1 MPNTP
6 VKFKLGSQTKINKY
20 LNGETGWEVG
30 TFYLTFDSNRL
41 YVGQADGIQLLNK
54 VVQVYSSLDQ
64 LPGQG
69 AAHEGDFAYISGSST
84 NTDGNGNAGKGNIL
98 AYYNGNQWIQINYST
113 DTVNKTLT
121 NQASDVTS
129 GVGIK
134 TTVTDTKDKIVEDT
148 FTIKG
153 AKGAQVTRDGN
164 KGILVTGDT
173 YTLSSTA
180 ADNIATL
187 TLDSALQSNST
198 VKVEGGDNVT
208 IAANADG
215 KGIKISSKNT
225 VNKSAALTLTNN
237 GLVSTITDDKAVS
250 SDALKLGYNIGS
262 TFYGIGSDA
271 KTSELPVYTKKEV
284 DQLFTDL
291 NGVTYCGTVGSSN
304 ATYQMNGSYQIT
316 KGIAATLEPVHNGD
330 MFLVDADVTYDL
342 GKTAKQGDL
351 LIATGKEDNGVLK
364 TITWTYIPSGDDMAI
379 DTNYNFAGD
388 AAQNSWTVT
397 SYQAGGSKPKQQAG
411 SIKFV
416 KGTALDISST
426 ASPETNLEVTIKHAN
441 VTQTIDNKTETSQL
455 GNGGTFTVVNKVTS
469 NDQGHVTAI
478 TSTPTK
484 LPVYRTGNDV
494 VAVTGNTATIT
505 HFITANG
512 SSVGSGTGTV
522 VSDTLTLTKGAD
534 ANALSVELTWGSF

>member
-6 VKFKLGSQTKINKY
+6 VKFKLGLQTKIDEY
-20 LNGETGWEVG
+20 LRGGTGWEVG
-30 TFYLTFDSNRL
+30 TFYLTSDSNRL
-41 YVGQADGIQLLNK
+41 YVGQANGIQLLNK

-64 LPGQG
+64 LPGQNV
-69 AAHEGDFAYISGSST
+69 AHEGDFAYISGSSN

-98 AYYNGNQWIQINYST
+98 AYFNGNQWIQINYST
-113 DTVNKTLT
+113 DTVNQTLT
-121 NQASDVTS
+121 NQATDVTS

-134 TTVTDTKDKIVEDT
+134 TIVTDTKGKTVDDT

-187 TLDSALQSNST
+187 TLDSALQSDST

-215 KGIKISSKNT
+215 NGIKISSKNT
-225 VNKSAALTLTNN
+225 VNKSADLSLTDG
-237 GLVSTITDDKAVS
+237 GLVFTITDDKAVPS
-250 SDALKLGYNIGS
+250 NALKLGYNIGS
-262 TFYGIGSDA
+262 TFYDIGSDA

-291 NGVTYCGTVGSSN
+291 NGITYCGTVGSSN

-316 KGIAATLEPVHNGD
+316 KGTAAALEPVHNGD
-330 MFLVDADVTYDL
+330 MFLVDADVTYAS

-364 TITWTYIPSGDDMAI
+364 TIVWTYIPSGDDHQI
-379 DTNYNFAGD
+379 DTHYKFTGNT
-388 AAQNSWTVT
+388 AQNSWTVE
-397 SYQAGGSKPKQQAG
+397 SQAGSKKEQVG

-426 ASPETNLEVTIKHAN
+426 ANPGENLEVTIKHAD

-484 LPVYRTGNDV
+484 LPVYGTGNDV
-494 VAVTGNTATIT
+494 VAVTDNTATIT

-512 SSVGSGTGTV
+512 SSVGSGTGAI
-522 VSDTLTLTKGAD
+522 VSNTLTLTKGAD
-534 ANALSVELTWGSF
+534 ANALNVELTWGSF

>member
-6 VKFKLGSQTKINKY
+6 VKFKLGLQTKINEY
-20 LNGETGWEVG
+20 LNGGTGWEVG
-30 TFYLTFDSNRL
+30 TFYLTSDSNRL

-64 LPGQG
+64 LPSTGK
-69 AAHEGDFAYISGSST
+69 AHEGDFAYISGSSQG
-84 NTDGNGNAGKGNIL
+84 TDGNGNAGKGNIL
-98 AYYNGNQWIQINYST
+98 AYYNGTQWIQINYST
-113 DTVNKTLT
+113 DTVNRTLT
-121 NQASDVTS
+121 NVASDITN
-129 GVGIK
+129 GVDIK
-134 TTVTDTKDKIVEDT
+134 TTVTDTNNKNVYDS

-153 AKGAQVTRDGN
+153 TKGAQVTRDGA
-164 KGILVTGDT
+164 KGVLVTGDT
-173 YTLSSTA
+173 YTLSSA
-180 ADNIATL
+180 VADNIATL
-187 TLDSALQSNST
+187 TLDSALQDNST

-208 IAANADG
+208 IAADANT
-215 KGIKISSKNT
+215 KNIKISSKNT
-225 VNKSAALTLTNN
+225 VNKSADLSLTDK
-237 GLVSTITDDKAVS
+237 GLVFTITDDKAVPS
-250 SDALKLGYNIGS
+250 NALKLGYNIGS

-316 KGIAATLEPVHNGD
+316 KGTAATLEPVHNGD
-330 MFLVDADVTYDL
+330 MFLVDADVIYALD
-342 GKTAKQGDL
+342 KTAKQGDI

-364 TITWTYIPSGDDMAI
+364 TITWTYIPSGNDFVI
-379 DTNYNFAGD
+379 DTRYNFAGD
-388 AAQNSWTVT
+388 AAQNSWTVN
-397 SYQAGGSKPKQQAG
+397 SSAGSKTEQVG

-426 ASPETNLEVTIKHAN
+426 ANPGENLEVTIKHAN
-441 VTQTIDNKTETSQL
+441 VTQTIDNKTDTSQL

-469 NDQGHVTAI
+469 NAQGHVTEI

-484 LPVYRTGNDV
+484 LPVYGTGNDV

-512 SSVGSGTGTV
+512 SSVGSGTGTI

-534 ANALSVELTWGSF
+534 ANALSVELTWGTF

>member
-1 MPNTP
+1 MPNTPTP
-6 VKFKLGSQTKINKY
+6 VKFKLGPQTKINEY
-20 LNGETGWEVG
+20 LNGGTGWEVG
-30 TFYLTFDSNRL
+30 TFYLTSDSNRL

-64 LPGQG
+64 LPGTG
-69 AAHEGDFAYISGSST
+69 VAHEGDFAYISGSSS

-121 NQASDVTS
+121 NLATDVTS

-134 TTVTDTKDKIVEDT
+134 TTVTDTKGKIVEDT

-153 AKGAQVTRDGN
+153 AKGAQVTRDGD

-187 TLDSALQSNST
+187 TLGSALQSDST

-208 IAANADG
+208 IVADANT
-215 KGIKISSKNT
+215 KNIKISSKNT
-225 VNKSAALTLTNN
+225 VNKSAALTLTDN
-237 GLVSTITDDKAVS
+237 GLVSTITDDKAVAS
-250 SDALKLGYNIGS
+250 NALKLGYNIGS

-304 ATYQMNGSYQIT
+304 ATYQMNGTYQIT

-330 MFLVDADVTYDL
+330 MFLVDADVTYALD
-342 GKTAKQGDL
+342 KTAKQGDL
-351 LIATGKEDNGVLK
+351 LIATGAEDNGVLK
-364 TITWTYIPSGDDMAI
+364 TITWTYIPSGNDTVI
-379 DTNYNFAGD
+379 DTHYNFTGD
-388 AAQNSWTVT
+388 AAQNSWTVH
-397 SYQAGGSKPKQQAG
+397 SSAGSKTEQVG

-426 ASPETNLEVTIKHAN
+426 ASPGENLEVTIKHAD

-469 NDQGHVTAI
+469 NAQGHVTEI

-484 LPVYRTGNDV
+484 LPVYGTGNDV
-494 VAVTGNTATIT
+494 VAVAGNTATIT

-522 VSDTLTLTKGAD
+522 VSDTLTLTQGAD

>member
-6 VKFKLGSQTKINKY
+6 VKFKLGLQTKINEY
-20 LNGETGWEVG
+20 LNGGTGWEVG
-30 TFYLTFDSNRL
+30 TFYLTSDSNRL

-69 AAHEGDFAYISGSST
+69 VAHEGDFAYISGSSK

-121 NQASDVTS
+121 NQSSDVTN

-134 TTVTDTKDKIVEDT
+134 TIVTDTNNKIVEDT

-153 AKGAQVTRDGN
+153 AKGAQVTRDGD

-180 ADNIATL
+180 ANNIATL
-187 TLDSALQSNST
+187 TLDSALQSDST

-208 IAANADG
+208 IVADANT
-215 KGIKISSKNT
+215 KNIKISSKNT
-225 VNKSAALTLTNN
+225 VNKSAALTLTDN

-291 NGVTYCGTVGSSN
+291 NGVTYRGTVGSSN
-304 ATYQMNGSYQIT
+304 ATYQMNGTYQIT
-316 KGIAATLEPVHNGD
+316 EGTAATLEPVHNGD
-330 MFLVDADVTYDL
+330 MFLVDADVTYAS
-342 GKTAKQGDL
+342 GKTAKKGDL
-351 LIATGKEDNGVLK
+351 LIATGAEDNGVLK
-364 TITWTYIPSGDDMAI
+364 TIVWTYIPSGDDTVI
-379 DTNYNFAGD
+379 DTHYKFTGN
-388 AAQNSWTVT
+388 AAQNSWTVE
-397 SYQAGGSKPKQQAG
+397 SQAGSEKKQVG

-426 ASPETNLEVTIKHAN
+426 AEPGENLEVTIKHAN

-469 NDQGHVTAI
+469 NDQGHVTEI
-478 TSTPTK
+478 TSTPTR
-484 LPVYRTGNDV
+484 LPVYGTGNDV
-494 VAVTGNTATIT
+494 VAVTNNNTTATIT

-512 SSVGSGTGTV
+512 SSVGSGTGTI
-522 VSDTLTLTKGAD
+522 VSNTLTLAQGAD
-534 ANALSVELTWGSF
+534 SNALSVELTWGTF

>member
-6 VKFKLGSQTKINKY
+6 VKFKLGLQTKIDEY
-20 LNGETGWEVG
+20 LRGGTGWEVG
-30 TFYLTFDSNRL
+30 TFYLTSDSNRL
-41 YVGQADGIQLLNK
+41 YVGQANGIQLLNK

-69 AAHEGDFAYISGSST
+69 VAHEGDFAYISGSSK
-84 NTDGNGNAGKGNIL
+84 NTDGNGNEGKGNIL

-121 NQASDVTS
+121 NQASDVTN

-134 TTVTDTKDKIVEDT
+134 TIVTDTKNKKVEDT

-153 AKGAQVTRDGN
+153 AKGAQVTRDGD

-180 ADNIATL
+180 ANNIATL
-187 TLDSALQSNST
+187 TLDSALQSDST

-208 IAANADG
+208 IVADANT
-215 KGIKISSKNT
+215 KNIKISSKNT
-225 VNKSAALTLTNN
+225 VNKSAALTLTDN

-291 NGVTYCGTVGSSN
+291 NGVTYRGTVGSSN
-304 ATYQMNGSYQIT
+304 ATYQMNGTYQIT
-316 KGIAATLEPVHNGD
+316 EGTAATLEPVHNGD
-330 MFLVDADVTYDL
+330 MFLADADVTYAS
-342 GKTAKQGDL
+342 GKTAKKGDL
-351 LIATGKEDNGVLK
+351 LIATGAEDNGVLK
-364 TITWTYIPSGDDMAI
+364 TIVWTYIPSGDDTVI
-379 DTNYNFAGD
+379 DTHYKFTGN
-388 AAQNSWTVT
+388 AAQNSWTVE
-397 SYQAGGSKPKQQAG
+397 SQAGSEKKQVG

-426 ASPETNLEVTIKHAN
+426 AEPGENLEVTIKHAN

-469 NDQGHVTAI
+469 NDQGHVTEI
-478 TSTPTK
+478 TSTPTR
-484 LPVYRTGNDV
+484 LPVYGTGNDV
-494 VAVTGNTATIT
+494 VAVTNNNTTATIT

-512 SSVGSGTGTV
+512 SSVGSGTGTI
-522 VSDTLTLTKGAD
+522 VSNTLTLAQGAD
-534 ANALSVELTWGSF
+534 SNALSVELTWGTF

>member
-6 VKFKLGSQTKINKY
+6 VKFKLGPQTKINEY
-20 LNGETGWEVG
+20 LNGGTGWEVG
-30 TFYLTFDSNRL
+30 TFYLTSDSNRL
-41 YVGQADGIQLLNK
+41 YVGQANGIQLLNK

-69 AAHEGDFAYISGSST
+69 VAHEGDFAYISGSSK

-98 AYYNGNQWIQINYST
+98 AYFNGNQWIQINYST

-121 NQASDVTS
+121 NQASDVTN

-134 TTVTDTKDKIVEDT
+134 TIVTDTKNKIVEDT

-153 AKGAQVTRDGN
+153 AKGAQVTRDGD

-187 TLDSALQSNST
+187 TLDSALQSDST

-208 IAANADG
+208 IVANADG

-225 VNKSAALTLTNN
+225 VNKSAALTLTDN

-284 DQLFTDL
+284 DQLFTNL

-316 KGIAATLEPVHNGD
+316 KGTAAALEPVHNGD
-330 MFLVDADVTYDL
+330 MFLVDADVTYAS
-342 GKTAKQGDL
+342 GKTAKKGDL
-351 LIATGKEDNGVLK
+351 LIATGAEDNGVLK
-364 TITWTYIPSGDDMAI
+364 TIVWTYIPSGDDTVI
-379 DTNYNFAGD
+379 DTHYKFTGN
-388 AAQNSWTVT
+388 AAQNSWTVE
-397 SYQAGGSKPKQQAG
+397 SQAGSEKKQVG

-426 ASPETNLEVTIKHAN
+426 AEPGENLEVTIKHAN

-469 NDQGHVTAI
+469 NDQGHVTEI
-478 TSTPTK
+478 TSTPTR
-484 LPVYRTGNDV
+484 LPVYGTGNDV
-494 VAVTGNTATIT
+494 VAVTNNNTTATIT

-512 SSVGSGTGTV
+512 SSVGSGTGTI

-534 ANALSVELTWGSF
+534 ANALNVELTWGSF

>member
-6 VKFKLGSQTKINKY
+6 VKFKLGLQTKINEY
-20 LNGETGWEVG
+20 LNGGTGWEVG
-30 TFYLTFDSNRL
+30 TFYLTSDSNRL
-41 YVGQADGIQLLNK
+41 YVGQANGIQLLNK

-64 LPGQG
+64 LPSQ
-69 AAHEGDFAYISGSST
+69 AHEGDFAYISGPSD
-84 NTDGNGNAGKGNIL
+84 NTDGQGHAGKGNIL
-98 AYYNGNQWIQINYST
+98 AYFNGNQWIQINYST

-134 TTVTDTKDKIVEDT
+134 TTVTDTKNKIVEDT

-153 AKGAQVTRDGN
+153 AKGAQVTRDGD

-173 YTLSSTA
+173 YTLSSAVTS
-180 ADNIATL
+180 NTATL
-187 TLDSALQSNST
+187 TLDSALQDNST

-208 IAANADG
+208 IAADADG
-215 KGIKISSKNT
+215 NGIKISSKNT
-225 VNKSAALTLTNN
+225 VNKSAALTLTDN

-316 KGIAATLEPVHNGD
+316 KGTAATLEPVHNGD
-330 MFLVDADVTYDL
+330 MFLVDADVTYAS
-342 GKTAKQGDL
+342 GKTAKQGDI
-351 LIATGKEDNGVLK
+351 LIATGKEDNGVLT
-364 TITWTYIPSGDDMAI
+364 TIVWTYIPSGNDTVI
-379 DTNYNFAGD
+379 DTHYNFAGD

-397 SYQAGGSKPKQQAG
+397 SSAGSKTEQVG

-426 ASPETNLEVTIKHAN
+426 ASPGENLEVTIKHAN

-469 NDQGHVTAI
+469 NEQGHVTAI

-484 LPVYRTGNDV
+484 LPVYGTGNDV
-494 VAVTGNTATIT
+494 VAVAGNTATIT

-512 SSVGSGTGTV
+512 SSVGSGTGAI

-534 ANALSVELTWGSF
+534 ANALNVELTWGSF

>member
-6 VKFKLGSQTKINKY
+6 VKFKLGLQTKINEY
-20 LNGETGWEVG
+20 LNGGTGWEVG
-30 TFYLTFDSNRL
+30 TFYLTSDSNRL
-41 YVGQADGIQLLNK
+41 YVGQTNGIQLLNK
-54 VVQVYSSLDQ
+54 VVQVYSSLDK
-64 LPGQG
+64 LPGTG
-69 AAHEGDFAYISGSST
+69 KAHEGDFAYISGSST
-84 NTDGNGNAGKGNIL
+84 GTDGNGNTGKGNIL
-98 AYYNGNQWIQINYST
+98 AYYNGTQWIQINYST

-121 NQASDVTS
+121 NVVSDVTH
-129 GVGIK
+129 GVNIK
-134 TTVTDTKDKIVEDT
+134 TTVTDTKNKNVYDNL
-148 FTIKG
+148 TIKG
-153 AKGAQVTRDGN
+153 AKGAQVTPDGT
-164 KGILVTGDT
+164 KGVTVTGDT
-173 YTLSSTA
+173 YTLSSAVTG
-180 ADNIATL
+180 NTATL
-187 TLDSALQSNST
+187 TLDSALQDDST

-208 IAANADG
+208 IAADADG

-225 VNKSAALTLTNN
+225 VNKSAALTLTDK

-291 NGVTYCGTVGSSN
+291 NGVTYCGTVGSSS
-304 ATYQMNGSYQIT
+304 ATYQMNGTYQIT
-316 KGIAATLEPVHNGD
+316 KGTAATLEPVHNGD
-330 MFLVDADVTYDL
+330 MFLVDADVTYALD
-342 GKTAKQGDL
+342 KTAKQGDL

-364 TITWTYIPSGDDMAI
+364 TITWTYIPSGNDMVT
-379 DTNYNFAGD
+379 DTHYNFAGN
-388 AAQNSWTVT
+388 AAQNSWTVK
-397 SYQAGGSKPKQQAG
+397 SSAGSTTKQVG

-416 KGTALDISST
+416 KGTALDISSK
-426 ASPETNLEVTIKHAN
+426 ADPGENLEVTIKHAD
-441 VTQTIDNKTETSQL
+441 VTQTIDNKTDTSQL

-469 NDQGHVTAI
+469 NKQGHVTEI

-484 LPVYRTGNDV
+484 LPTYGTGNDV

-512 SSVGSGTGTV
+512 SSVGSGTGTI

-534 ANALSVELTWGSF
+534 ANALSVELTWGTF

>member
-6 VKFKLGSQTKINKY
+6 VKFKLGLQTKINEY
-20 LNGETGWEVG
+20 LNGGTGWEVG
-30 TFYLTFDSNRL
+30 TFYLTSDSNRL

-64 LPGQG
+64 LPGQNQ
-69 AAHEGDFAYISGSST
+69 AHEGDFAYISGSST

-121 NQASDVTS
+121 NQATDVTS

-134 TTVTDTKDKIVEDT
+134 TTVIDTKDKKVEDT

-173 YTLSSTA
+173 YTLSSAVT
-180 ADNIATL
+180 DNTATL
-187 TLDSALQSNST
+187 TLDSALQDDST

-225 VNKSAALTLTNN
+225 VNKSADLSLTDQ
-237 GLVSTITDDKAVS
+237 GLVFTITDDKAVPS
-250 SDALKLGYNIGS
+250 NALKLGYNIGS

-291 NGVTYCGTVGSSN
+291 NGITYCGTVGSSN

-316 KGIAATLEPVHNGD
+316 KGTAATLEPVHNGD
-330 MFLVDADVTYDL
+330 MFLADAEVTYAS
-342 GKTAKQGDL
+342 GKTAKEGDL

-364 TITWTYIPSGDDMAI
+364 TITWTYIPSGDDKQI
-379 DTNYNFAGD
+379 DTHYNFAGD
-388 AAQNSWTVT
+388 AAQNSWTVN
-397 SYQAGGSKPKQQAG
+397 SSAGSKTEQVG

-426 ASPETNLEVTIKHAN
+426 ASPGTNLEVTIKHAN

-469 NDQGHVTAI
+469 NDQGHVTEI

-484 LPVYRTGNDV
+484 LPVYGTGNDV

-512 SSVGSGTGTV
+512 SSVGSGTGTI

>member
-6 VKFKLGSQTKINKY
+6 VKFKLGLQTKINEY
-20 LNGETGWEVG
+20 LNGGTGWEVG
-30 TFYLTFDSNRL
+30 TFYLTSDSNRL

-64 LPGQG
+64 LPSASQ
-69 AAHEGDFAYISGSST
+69 AHEGDFAYISGSST

-98 AYYNGNQWIQINYST
+98 AYFNGNQWIQINYST

-134 TTVTDTKDKIVEDT
+134 TTVTDTKNKIVEDT

-153 AKGAQVTRDGN
+153 AKGAQVTRDGD

-173 YTLSSTA
+173 YTLSSAA

-187 TLDSALQSNST
+187 TLDSALQSAST

-208 IAANADG
+208 IVADANT
-215 KGIKISSKNT
+215 KNIKISSKNT
-225 VNKSAALTLTNN
+225 VNKSAALTLTDN

-316 KGIAATLEPVHNGD
+316 KGTAATLEPVHNGD
-330 MFLVDADVTYDL
+330 MFLVDADVTYALD
-342 GKTAKQGDL
+342 KTAKQGDL

-364 TITWTYIPSGDDMAI
+364 TITWTYIPSGNDMVI
-379 DTNYNFAGD
+379 DTHYNFAGD
-388 AAQNSWTVT
+388 AAQNSWTV
-397 SYQAGGSKPKQQAG
+397 SSQAGSTTKQVG

-426 ASPETNLEVTIKHAN
+426 ASPGTNLEVTIKHAD
-441 VTQTIDNKTETSQL
+441 VTQTIDNKTDTSQL

-469 NDQGHVTAI
+469 NAQGHVTEI

-484 LPVYRTGNDV
+484 LPVYGTGNDV

-512 SSVGSGTGTV
+512 SNVGSGTGTI

>member
-6 VKFKLGSQTKINKY
+6 VKFKLGLQTKINEY
-20 LNGETGWEVG
+20 LNGGTGWEVG
-30 TFYLTFDSNRL
+30 TFYLTSDSNRL
-41 YVGQADGIQLLNK
+41 YVGQANGIQLLNK

-64 LPGQG
+64 LPGTG
-69 AAHEGDFAYISGSST
+69 KAHEGDFAYISGSSS
-84 NTDGNGNAGKGNIL
+84 NTDGNGNTGKGNIL
-98 AYYNGNQWIQINYST
+98 AYYNGTQWIQINYST

-121 NQASDVTS
+121 NLATDVTG

-134 TTVTDTKDKIVEDT
+134 TTVTDTKGKTVDDT

-153 AKGAQVTRDGN
+153 AKGAQVTRDGD
-164 KGILVTGDT
+164 KGVLVTGDT

-187 TLDSALQSNST
+187 TLDSALQSDST
-198 VKVEGGDNVT
+198 VKVEGGANVT
-208 IAANADG
+208 IVADADT
-215 KGIKISSKNT
+215 KNIKISSKNT
-225 VNKSAALTLTNN
+225 VNKSAALTLTDK

-262 TFYGIGSDA
+262 TFYDIGSDA

-291 NGVTYCGTVGSSN
+291 NGVTYCGTIGSSN

-316 KGIAATLEPVHNGD
+316 KGTAATLEPVHNGD
-330 MFLVDADVTYDL
+330 MFLVDADVTYALD
-342 GKTAKQGDL
+342 KTAKQGDL

-364 TITWTYIPSGDDMAI
+364 TITWTYIPSGDDTVI
-379 DTNYNFAGD
+379 DTHYNFAGD
-388 AAQNSWTVT
+388 AAKNSWTV
-397 SYQAGGSKPKQQAG
+397 SSKAGSTTKQVG

-416 KGTALDISST
+416 KGTALDISSK
-426 ASPETNLEVTIKHAN
+426 ANPGENLEVTIKHAD
-441 VTQTIDNKTETSQL
+441 VTQTIDNKTDTSKL
-455 GNGGTFTVVNKVTS
+455 SNGGTFTVVNKVTS
-469 NDQGHVTAI
+469 NAQGHITEI

-484 LPVYRTGNDV
+484 LPTYGTGNDV

-512 SSVGSGTGTV
+512 SSVGSGTGTI

>member
-6 VKFKLGSQTKINKY
+6 VKFKLGLQTKIDEY
-20 LNGETGWEVG
+20 LRGETGWEVG
-30 TFYLTFDSNRL
+30 TFYLTSDSNRL
-41 YVGQADGIQLLNK
+41 YVGQANGIQLLNK

-69 AAHEGDFAYISGSST
+69 VAHEGDFAYISGPSN
-84 NTDGNGNAGKGNIL
+84 NTDGKGNAGKGNIL
-98 AYYNGNQWIQINYST
+98 AYFNGNQWIQINYST

-121 NQASDVTS
+121 NQASDVTN

-134 TTVTDTKDKIVEDT
+134 TTVTDTNNKHVDDT

-153 AKGAQVTRDGN
+153 AKGAQVTRDGD

-173 YTLSSTA
+173 YTLSSAVTG
-180 ADNIATL
+180 NTATL
-187 TLDSALQSNST
+187 TLDSALQSDST

-225 VNKSAALTLTNN
+225 VNKSADLSLTDG
-237 GLVSTITDDKAVS
+237 GLVFTITDDKAVPS
-250 SDALKLGYNIGS
+250 NALKLGYNIGS

-291 NGVTYCGTVGSSN
+291 NGVTYCGTVGSSD

-316 KGIAATLEPVHNGD
+316 KGTAATLEPVHNGD
-330 MFLVDADVTYDL
+330 MFLVDADVTYAS
-342 GKTAKQGDL
+342 GKTAKKGDL
-351 LIATGKEDNGVLK
+351 LIATGAEDNGVLK
-364 TITWTYIPSGDDMAI
+364 TIVWTYIPSGDDYQI
-379 DTNYNFAGD
+379 DTHYNFTGD
-388 AAQNSWTVT
+388 AAQNSWTVN
-397 SYQAGGSKPKQQAG
+397 SSAGSKTEQVG

-426 ASPETNLEVTIKHAN
+426 ASPGTNLEVTIKHAN

-469 NDQGHVTAI
+469 NDQGHVTEI

-484 LPVYRTGNDV
+484 LPVYGTGNDA
-494 VAVTGNTATIT
+494 VAVIGNTATIT

-512 SSVGSGTGTV
+512 SSVGGGTGTV

-534 ANALSVELTWGSF
+534 SNALNVELLWGEF

>member
-6 VKFKLGSQTKINKY
+6 VKFKLGLQTKINEY
-20 LNGETGWEVG
+20 LNGGTGWEVG
-30 TFYLTFDSNRL
+30 TFYLTSDSNRL

-64 LPGQG
+64 LPSTGK
-69 AAHEGDFAYISGSST
+69 AHEGDFAYISGSST
-84 NTDGNGNAGKGNIL
+84 GTDGNGNTGKGNIL
-98 AYYNGNQWIQINYST
+98 AYYNGTQWIQINYST

-121 NQASDVTS
+121 NLASDVTN
-129 GVGIK
+129 GVDIK
-134 TTVTDTKDKIVEDT
+134 TTVTGSNNKTVSDS

-153 AKGAQVTRDGN
+153 AKGAQVTRDGT
-164 KGILVTGDT
+164 KGVTVTGDT
-173 YTLSSTA
+173 YTLSSAVTG
-180 ADNIATL
+180 NTATL
-187 TLDSALQSNST
+187 TLDSALQDPST

-208 IAANADG
+208 IVADADG

-225 VNKSAALTLTNN
+225 VNKSASLSLTDA

-250 SDALKLGYNIGS
+250 SPALKLGYNIGS

-284 DQLFTDL
+284 DKLFTDL
-291 NGVTYCGTVGSSN
+291 NGVTYCGTVGSSS
-304 ATYQMNGSYQIT
+304 ATYQMNGTYQIT
-316 KGIAATLEPVHNGD
+316 KGTAATLEPVHNGD
-330 MFLVDADVTYDL
+330 MFLVDAEVTYAS

-351 LIATGKEDNGVLK
+351 LIATGTEENGVLK
-364 TITWTYIPSGDDMAI
+364 AITWTYIPSGDDTVI
-379 DTNYNFAGD
+379 DTHYTFAGD
-388 AAQNSWTVT
+388 ATQNSWTVN
-397 SYQAGGSKPKQQAG
+397 SNAGSKTNQVG

-416 KGTALDISST
+416 KGTALDISSK
-426 ASPETNLEVTIKHAN
+426 ANPGENLEVTIKHAD
-441 VTQTIDNKTETSQL
+441 VTQTIDNKTDTSQL

-469 NDQGHVTAI
+469 NKQGHVTEI

-484 LPVYRTGNDV
+484 LPTYGTGNDV

-512 SSVGSGTGTV
+512 SSVGSGTGAI
-522 VSDTLTLTKGAD
+522 VSDTLTLTKGTD
-534 ANALSVELTWGSF
+534 ANALSVELTWGTF

>member
-6 VKFKLGSQTKINKY
+6 VKFKLGLQTKINEY
-20 LNGETGWEVG
+20 LNGGTGWEVG
-30 TFYLTFDSNRL
+30 TFYLTSDSNRL
-41 YVGQADGIQLLNK
+41 YVGQANGIQLLNK

-64 LPGQG
+64 LPGASQ
-69 AAHEGDFAYISGSST
+69 AHEGDFAYISGSST

-98 AYYNGNQWIQINYST
+98 AYFNGNQWIQINYST
-113 DTVNKTLT
+113 DTVNRTLT

-134 TTVTDTKDKIVEDT
+134 TTVTDTKNKKVEDT

-153 AKGAQVTRDGN
+153 AKGAQVTRDGD

-173 YTLSSTA
+173 YTLSSAVTS
-180 ADNIATL
+180 NTATL
-187 TLDSALQSNST
+187 TLDSALQDGST

-208 IAANADG
+208 IAADADG

-225 VNKSAALTLTNN
+225 VNKSADLTLTDK
-237 GLVSTITDDKAVS
+237 GLVSTITDDKPVS
-250 SDALKLGYNIGS
+250 SAALKLGYNIGS

-316 KGIAATLEPVHNGD
+316 KGTAATLEPVHNGD
-330 MFLVDADVTYDL
+330 MFLVDADVTYALD
-342 GKTAKQGDL
+342 KTAKQGDL
-351 LIATGKEDNGVLK
+351 LIATGKEENGVLK
-364 TITWTYIPSGDDMAI
+364 TITWTYIPSGNDMVI

-388 AAQNSWTVT
+388 AAQNSWTVF
-397 SYQAGGSKPKQQAG
+397 SKAGSTTKQVG

-426 ASPETNLEVTIKHAN
+426 ANPGENLEVTIKHAN
-441 VTQTIDNKTETSQL
+441 VTQTIDNKTDTSQL

-484 LPVYRTGNDV
+484 LPVYGTGNDV
-494 VAVTGNTATIT
+494 VAVTDNTATIT

-512 SSVGSGTGTV
+512 SSVGSGTGAI
-522 VSDTLTLTKGAD
+522 VSNTLTLTKGAD
-534 ANALSVELTWGSF
+534 ANALNVELTWGSF

>member
-6 VKFKLGSQTKINKY
+6 VKFKLGLQTKINEY
-20 LNGETGWEVG
+20 LNGGTGWEVG
-30 TFYLTFDSNRL
+30 TFYLTSDSNRL
-41 YVGQADGIQLLNK
+41 YVGQANGIQLLNK

-64 LPGQG
+64 LPSQ
-69 AAHEGDFAYISGSST
+69 AHEGDFAYISGPSD
-84 NTDGNGNAGKGNIL
+84 NTDGQGHAGKGNIL
-98 AYYNGNQWIQINYST
+98 AYFNGNQWIQINYST

-134 TTVTDTKDKIVEDT
+134 TTVTDTKNKIVEDT

-153 AKGAQVTRDGN
+153 AKGAQVTRDGD

-173 YTLSSTA
+173 YTLSSAVTS
-180 ADNIATL
+180 NTATL
-187 TLDSALQSNST
+187 TLDSALQDNST

-215 KGIKISSKNT
+215 NGIKISSKNT
-225 VNKSAALTLTNN
+225 VNKSAALTLTDN

-316 KGIAATLEPVHNGD
+316 KGTAATLEPVHNGD
-330 MFLVDADVTYDL
+330 MFLVDADVTYAS
-342 GKTAKQGDL
+342 GKTAKQGDI
-351 LIATGKEDNGVLK
+351 LIATGKEDNGVLT
-364 TITWTYIPSGDDMAI
+364 TIVWTYIPSGNDTVI
-379 DTNYNFAGD
+379 DTHYNFAGD

-397 SYQAGGSKPKQQAG
+397 SSAGSKTEQVG

-426 ASPETNLEVTIKHAN
+426 ASPGENLEVTIKHAN

-469 NDQGHVTAI
+469 NEQGHVTAI

-484 LPVYRTGNDV
+484 LPVYGTGNDV
-494 VAVTGNTATIT
+494 VAVAGNTATIT

-512 SSVGSGTGTV
+512 SSVGSGTGAI

-534 ANALSVELTWGSF
+534 ANALNVELTWGSF

>member
-6 VKFKLGSQTKINKY
+6 VKFKLGLQTKINEY
-20 LNGETGWEVG
+20 LNGGTGWEVG
-30 TFYLTFDSNRL
+30 TFYLTSDSNRL

-54 VVQVYSSLDQ
+54 VVQVYNSLDQ
-64 LPGQG
+64 LPGTG
-69 AAHEGDFAYISGSST
+69 KAHEGDFAYISGSST
-84 NTDGNGNAGKGNIL
+84 GTDGNGNTGKGNIL

-121 NQASDVTS
+121 NIVSNVTQ
-129 GVGIK
+129 GVDIE
-134 TTVTDTKDKIVEDT
+134 TIVTDTENKNVHDS

-153 AKGAQVTRDGN
+153 AKGAQVTSDGT
-164 KGILVTGDT
+164 KGVTVTGDT
-173 YTLSSTA
+173 YTLSSTVT
-180 ADNIATL
+180 DNTATL
-187 TLDSALQSNST
+187 TLDSALQDDST

-208 IAANADG
+208 IAADADG

-225 VNKSAALTLTNN
+225 VNKSASLTLTDD
-237 GLVSTITDDKAVS
+237 GLVSTITDDKAVFS
-250 SDALKLGYNIGS
+250 TALKLGYNIGS

-291 NGVTYCGTVGSSN
+291 NGVTYCGTVGSSD
-304 ATYQMNGSYQIT
+304 ATYQMNGTYQIT
-316 KGIAATLEPVHNGD
+316 KGTAATLEPVHNGD
-330 MFLVDADVTYDL
+330 MFLVDADVTYASE
-342 GKTAKQGDL
+342 KTAKQGDL
-351 LIATGKEDNGVLK
+351 LIATGTEENGVLK
-364 TITWTYIPSGDDMAI
+364 TIVWTYIPSGNDMTT
-379 DTNYNFAGD
+379 DTHYIFAGD

-397 SYQAGGSKPKQQAG
+397 SQVGSKTDQVG

-416 KGTALDISST
+416 KGTALDVSST
-426 ASPETNLEVTIKHAN
+426 AKPGENLTVTIKHAD
-441 VTQTIDNKTETSQL
+441 VTQTIDNKTDTSKL

-469 NDQGHVTAI
+469 NAQGHITEI

-484 LPVYRTGNDV
+484 LPTYGTGNDV

-512 SSVGSGTGTV
+512 ASVGSGTGTI
-522 VSDTLTLTKGAD
+522 VSDTLTLTKGTN
-534 ANALSVELTWGSF
+534 ANALSVELTWGTF

>member
-6 VKFKLGSQTKINKY
+6 VKFKLGLQTTINDY
-20 LNGETGWEVG
+20 LKGGTGWEVG
-30 TFYLTFDSNRL
+30 TFYLTSDSNRL
-41 YVGQADGIQLLNK
+41 YVGQANGIQLLNK

-64 LPGQG
+64 LPGASQ
-69 AAHEGDFAYISGSST
+69 AHEGDFAYISGPSS
-84 NTDGNGNAGKGNIL
+84 NTDGKGNAGKGNIL
-98 AYYNGNQWIQINYST
+98 AYFNGNQWIQINYST

-121 NQASDVTS
+121 NQASDVTN

-134 TTVTDTKDKIVEDT
+134 TTVTDTNNKYVDDT

-153 AKGAQVTRDGN
+153 AKGAQVTRDGD

-187 TLDSALQSNST
+187 TLDSALQSDST

-208 IAANADG
+208 IVADANTNN
-215 KGIKISSKNT
+215 IKISSKNT
-225 VNKSAALTLTNN
+225 VNKSADLSLTDG
-237 GLVSTITDDKAVS
+237 GLVFTITDDKAVPS
-250 SDALKLGYNIGS
+250 NALKLGYNIGS

-291 NGVTYCGTVGSSN
+291 NGITYCGTVGSSN
-304 ATYQMNGSYQIT
+304 ATYQMNGTYQLT
-316 KGIAATLEPVHNGD
+316 KGTAATLEPVHNGD
-330 MFLVDADVTYDL
+330 MFLVDAEVTYAS

-351 LIATGKEDNGVLK
+351 LIATGKEDNGVLT
-364 TITWTYIPSGDDMAI
+364 TIVWTYIPSGNDDVI
-379 DTNYNFAGD
+379 DTQYEFAGN
-388 AAQNSWTVT
+388 AAQNSWTVN
-397 SYQAGGSKPKQQAG
+397 SIAGSKKEQAG

-426 ASPETNLEVTIKHAN
+426 ANPGENLEVTIKHAD

-469 NDQGHVTAI
+469 NAQGHVTEI

-484 LPVYRTGNDV
+484 LPVYGTGNDV
-494 VAVTGNTATIT
+494 VAVTDNNTTATIT

-512 SSVGSGTGTV
+512 SSVGSGTGTI
-522 VSDTLTLTKGAD
+522 VSNTLTLTKGAD
-534 ANALSVELTWGSF
+534 ANALNVELTWGSF

>member
-6 VKFKLGSQTKINKY
+6 VKFKLGLQTKINEY
-20 LNGETGWEVG
+20 LNGGTGWEVG
-30 TFYLTFDSNRL
+30 TFYLTSDSNRL

-64 LPGQG
+64 LPSTGK
-69 AAHEGDFAYISGSST
+69 AHEGDFAYISGSSQG
-84 NTDGNGNAGKGNIL
+84 TDGNGNAGKGNIL
-98 AYYNGNQWIQINYST
+98 AYYNGTQWIQINYST
-113 DTVNKTLT
+113 DTVNRTLT
-121 NQASDVTS
+121 NVASDITN
-129 GVGIK
+129 GVDIK
-134 TTVTDTKDKIVEDT
+134 TTVTDTNNKNVYDS

-153 AKGAQVTRDGN
+153 TKGAQVTRDGA
-164 KGILVTGDT
+164 KGVLVTGDT
-173 YTLSSTA
+173 YTLSSA
-180 ADNIATL
+180 VADNIATL
-187 TLDSALQSNST
+187 TLDSALQDNST

-208 IAANADG
+208 IAADANT
-215 KGIKISSKNT
+215 KNIKISSKNT
-225 VNKSAALTLTNN
+225 VNKSADLSLTDK
-237 GLVSTITDDKAVS
+237 GLVFTITDDKAVPS
-250 SDALKLGYNIGS
+250 NALKLGYNIGS

-316 KGIAATLEPVHNGD
+316 KGTAATLEPVHNGD
-330 MFLVDADVTYDL
+330 MFLVDADVIYALD
-342 GKTAKQGDL
+342 KTAKQGDI

-364 TITWTYIPSGDDMAI
+364 TITWTYIPSGNDFVI
-379 DTNYNFAGD
+379 DTRYNFAGD
-388 AAQNSWTVT
+388 AAQNSWTVN
-397 SYQAGGSKPKQQAG
+397 SRAGSKTEQVG

-426 ASPETNLEVTIKHAN
+426 ANPGENLEVTIKHAN
-441 VTQTIDNKTETSQL
+441 VTQTIDNKTDTSQL

-469 NDQGHVTAI
+469 NAQGHVTEI

-484 LPVYRTGNDV
+484 LPVYGTGNDV

-512 SSVGSGTGTV
+512 SSVGSGTGTI

-534 ANALSVELTWGSF
+534 ANALSVELTWGTF

>member
-6 VKFKLGSQTKINKY
+6 VKFKLGLQTKIDEY
-20 LNGETGWEVG
+20 LRGGTGWEVG
-30 TFYLTFDSNRL
+30 TFYLTSDSNRL

-64 LPGQG
+64 LPSASQ
-69 AAHEGDFAYISGSST
+69 AHEGDFAYISGSST

-98 AYYNGNQWIQINYST
+98 AYFNGNQWIQINYST

-134 TTVTDTKDKIVEDT
+134 TTVTDTKNKIVEDT

-153 AKGAQVTRDGN
+153 AKGAQVTRDGD

-173 YTLSSTA
+173 YTLSSAA

-187 TLDSALQSNST
+187 TLDSALQSDST

-208 IAANADG
+208 IVADANT
-215 KGIKISSKNT
+215 KNIKISSKNT
-225 VNKSAALTLTNN
+225 VNKSAALTLTDN

-316 KGIAATLEPVHNGD
+316 KGTAATLEPVHNGD
-330 MFLVDADVTYDL
+330 MFLVDEDVTYAL
-342 GKTAKQGDL
+342 GKIAKQGDL
-351 LIATGKEDNGVLK
+351 LVATGKEDNGVLN
-364 TITWTYIPSGDDMAI
+364 TITWTYIPSGDDT
-379 DTNYNFAGD
+379 DTHYNFTGD
-388 AAQNSWTVT
+388 AAQNSWTVN
-397 SYQAGGSKPKQQAG
+397 SSAGSKTKQVG

-426 ASPETNLEVTIKHAN
+426 ANPRENLEVTIKHAD

-469 NDQGHVTAI
+469 NAQGHVTEI

-484 LPVYRTGNDV
+484 LPVYGTGNDV
-494 VAVTGNTATIT
+494 VGVTGNTATIT

-512 SSVGSGTGTV
+512 SSVGSGTGTI
-522 VSDTLTLTKGAD
+522 VSNTLTLTKGAD
-534 ANALSVELTWGSF
+534 ANALNVELTWGSF

>member
-6 VKFKLGSQTKINKY
+6 VKFKLGLQTKINEY
-20 LNGETGWEVG
+20 LNGKTGWEVG
-30 TFYLTFDSNRL
+30 TFYLTSDSNRL
-41 YVGQADGIQLLNK
+41 YVGQANGIQLLNK

-64 LPGQG
+64 LPSQ
-69 AAHEGDFAYISGSST
+69 AHEGDFAYISGPST
-84 NTDGNGNAGKGNIL
+84 NTDGKGNAGKGNIL
-98 AYYNGNQWIQINYST
+98 AYFNGNQWIQINYST

-134 TTVTDTKDKIVEDT
+134 TTVTDTKNKIVEDT

-153 AKGAQVTRDGN
+153 AKGAQVTRDGD

-173 YTLSSTA
+173 YTLSSAITG
-180 ADNIATL
+180 NTATL
-187 TLDSALQSNST
+187 TLDSALQDNST

-215 KGIKISSKNT
+215 NGIKISSKNT
-225 VNKSAALTLTNN
+225 VNKSADLSLTDG
-237 GLVSTITDDKAVS
+237 GLVFTITDDKAVPS
-250 SDALKLGYNIGS
+250 NALKLGYNIGS

-284 DQLFTDL
+284 DKLFTDL
-291 NGVTYCGTVGSSN
+291 NGITYCGTVGSSN
-304 ATYQMNGSYQIT
+304 ATYQMNGTYQLT
-316 KGIAATLEPVHNGD
+316 KGTAATLEPVHNGD
-330 MFLVDADVTYDL
+330 MFLVDADVTYAS
-342 GKTAKQGDL
+342 GKTAKKGDL
-351 LIATGKEDNGVLK
+351 LIATGAEDNGVLK
-364 TITWTYIPSGDDMAI
+364 TIVWTYIPSGNDTVI
-379 DTNYNFAGD
+379 DTHYKFTGD
-388 AAQNSWTVT
+388 AAQNSWKVE
-397 SYQAGGSKPKQQAG
+397 SQAGSEKKQVG

-426 ASPETNLEVTIKHAN
+426 AEPGENLEVTIKHAN

-484 LPVYRTGNDV
+484 LPVYGTGNDI
-494 VAVTGNTATIT
+494 VAVAGNTATIT

-512 SSVGSGTGTV
+512 SPVGSGTGTI
-522 VSDTLTLTKGAD
+522 VSDTLTLTEGANS
-534 ANALSVELTWGSF
+534 NALSVELTWGSF

>member
-6 VKFKLGSQTKINKY
+6 VKFKLGLQTKINEY
-20 LNGETGWEVG
+20 LNGGTGWEVG
-30 TFYLTFDSNRL
+30 TFYLTSDSNRL
-41 YVGQADGIQLLNK
+41 YVGQANGIQLLNK

-64 LPGQG
+64 LPGASQ
-69 AAHEGDFAYISGSST
+69 AHEGDFAYISGSST

-98 AYYNGNQWIQINYST
+98 AYFNGNQWIQINYST
-113 DTVNKTLT
+113 DTVNRTLT

-134 TTVTDTKDKIVEDT
+134 TTVTDTKNKKVEDT

-153 AKGAQVTRDGN
+153 AKGAQVTRDGD

-173 YTLSSTA
+173 YTLSSAVTS
-180 ADNIATL
+180 NTATL
-187 TLDSALQSNST
+187 TLDSALQDGST

-208 IAANADG
+208 IAADADG

-225 VNKSAALTLTNN
+225 VNKSADLTLTDK
-237 GLVSTITDDKAVS
+237 GLVSTITDDKPVS
-250 SDALKLGYNIGS
+250 SAALKLGYNIGS

-316 KGIAATLEPVHNGD
+316 KGTAATLEPVHNGD
-330 MFLVDADVTYDL
+330 MFLVDADVTYALD
-342 GKTAKQGDL
+342 KTAKQGDL
-351 LIATGKEDNGVLK
+351 LIATGKEENGVLK
-364 TITWTYIPSGDDMAI
+364 TITWTYIPSGNDMVI
-379 DTNYNFAGD
+379 DTHYNFAGD
-388 AAQNSWTVT
+388 AAQNSWTV
-397 SYQAGGSKPKQQAG
+397 SSKAGSTTKQVG

-426 ASPETNLEVTIKHAN
+426 ANPGENLEVTIKHAN
-441 VTQTIDNKTETSQL
+441 VTQTIDNKTDTSQL

-484 LPVYRTGNDV
+484 LPVYGTGNDV
-494 VAVTGNTATIT
+494 VAVTDNTATIT

-512 SSVGSGTGTV
+512 SSVGSGTGAI
-522 VSDTLTLTKGAD
+522 VSNTLTLTKGAD
-534 ANALSVELTWGSF
+534 ANALNVELTWGSF

>member
-6 VKFKLGSQTKINKY
+6 VKFKLGLQTKINEY
-20 LNGETGWEVG
+20 LNGGTGWEVG
-30 TFYLTFDSNRL
+30 TFYLTSDSNRL

-69 AAHEGDFAYISGSST
+69 VAHEGDFAYISGSSK

-134 TTVTDTKDKIVEDT
+134 TTVTDTKNKIVEDT

-153 AKGAQVTRDGN
+153 AKGAQVTRDGD

-173 YTLSSTA
+173 YTLSSA
-180 ADNIATL
+180 ATDNIATL
-187 TLDSALQSNST
+187 TLDSALQSDST

-208 IAANADG
+208 IVTNADG

-225 VNKSAALTLTNN
+225 VNKSAALTLTDN

-304 ATYQMNGSYQIT
+304 ATYQMNGTYQIT
-316 KGIAATLEPVHNGD
+316 EGTAATLEPVHNGD
-330 MFLVDADVTYDL
+330 MFLVDADVTYAL
-342 GKTAKQGDL
+342 GKTAKKGDL
-351 LIATGKEDNGVLK
+351 LIATGAEDNGVLK
-364 TITWTYIPSGDDMAI
+364 T
-379 DTNYNFAGD
+379 
-388 AAQNSWTVT
+388 
-397 SYQAGGSKPKQQAG
+397 
-411 SIKFV
+411 
-416 KGTALDISST
+416 
-426 ASPETNLEVTIKHAN
+426 
-441 VTQTIDNKTETSQL
+441 
-455 GNGGTFTVVNKVTS
+455 
-469 NDQGHVTAI
+469 
-478 TSTPTK
+478 
-484 LPVYRTGNDV
+484 
-494 VAVTGNTATIT
+494 NT
-505 HFITANG
+505 
-512 SSVGSGTGTV
+512 
-522 VSDTLTLTKGAD
+522 
-534 ANALSVELTWGSF
+534 

>member
-6 VKFKLGSQTKINKY
+6 VKFKLGLQTKINEY
-20 LNGETGWEVG
+20 LNGGTGWEVG
-30 TFYLTFDSNRL
+30 TFYLTSDSNRL
-41 YVGQADGIQLLNK
+41 YVGQANGIQLLNK

-64 LPGQG
+64 LPGTG
-69 AAHEGDFAYISGSST
+69 KAHEGDFAYISGSSS
-84 NTDGNGNAGKGNIL
+84 NTDGNGNTGKGNIL
-98 AYYNGNQWIQINYST
+98 AYYNGTQWIQINYST

-121 NQASDVTS
+121 NLATDVTG

-134 TTVTDTKDKIVEDT
+134 TTVTDTKGKTVDDT

-153 AKGAQVTRDGN
+153 AKGAQVTRDGD
-164 KGILVTGDT
+164 KGVLVTGDT

-187 TLDSALQSNST
+187 TLDSALQSDST
-198 VKVEGGDNVT
+198 VKVEGGANVT
-208 IAANADG
+208 IVADADT
-215 KGIKISSKNT
+215 KNIKISSKNT
-225 VNKSAALTLTNN
+225 VNKSAALTLTDK

-262 TFYGIGSDA
+262 TFYDIGSDA

-316 KGIAATLEPVHNGD
+316 KGTAATLEPVHKGD
-330 MFLVDADVTYDL
+330 MFLVDADVTYALD
-342 GKTAKQGDL
+342 KTAKQGDL

-364 TITWTYIPSGDDMAI
+364 TITWTYIPSGDDTVI
-379 DTNYNFAGD
+379 DTHYNFAGD
-388 AAQNSWTVT
+388 AAKNSWTV
-397 SYQAGGSKPKQQAG
+397 SSKAGSTTKQVG

-416 KGTALDISST
+416 KGTALDISSK
-426 ASPETNLEVTIKHAN
+426 ANPGENLEVTIKHAD
-441 VTQTIDNKTETSQL
+441 VTQTIDNKTDTSKL
-455 GNGGTFTVVNKVTS
+455 GNGGTFTVVNKVAS
-469 NDQGHVTAI
+469 NAQGHITEI

-484 LPVYRTGNDV
+484 LPTYGTGNDV

-512 SSVGSGTGTV
+512 SSVGSGTGTI
-522 VSDTLTLTKGAD
+522 VSDTLTLTKGTD

>member
-6 VKFKLGSQTKINKY
+6 VKFKLGLQTKINEY
-20 LNGETGWEVG
+20 LNGGTGWEVG
-30 TFYLTFDSNRL
+30 TFYLTSDSNRL

-64 LPGQG
+64 LPSTGK
-69 AAHEGDFAYISGSST
+69 AHEGDFAYISGSSQG
-84 NTDGNGNAGKGNIL
+84 TDGNGNAGKGNIL
-98 AYYNGNQWIQINYST
+98 AYYNGTQWIQINYST
-113 DTVNKTLT
+113 DTVNRTLT
-121 NQASDVTS
+121 NVASDITN
-129 GVGIK
+129 GVDIK
-134 TTVTDTKDKIVEDT
+134 TTVTDTNNKNVYDS

-153 AKGAQVTRDGN
+153 TKGAQVTRDGA
-164 KGILVTGDT
+164 KGVLVTGDT
-173 YTLSSTA
+173 YTLSSA
-180 ADNIATL
+180 VADNIATL
-187 TLDSALQSNST
+187 TLDSALQDNST

-208 IAANADG
+208 IAADANT
-215 KGIKISSKNT
+215 KNIKISSKNT
-225 VNKSAALTLTNN
+225 VNKSADLSLTDK
-237 GLVSTITDDKAVS
+237 GLVFTITDDKAVPS
-250 SDALKLGYNIGS
+250 NALKLGYNIGS

-316 KGIAATLEPVHNGD
+316 KGTAATLEPVHNGD
-330 MFLVDADVTYDL
+330 MFLVDADVIYALD
-342 GKTAKQGDL
+342 KTAKQGDI

-364 TITWTYIPSGDDMAI
+364 TITWTYIPSGNDFVI
-379 DTNYNFAGD
+379 DTRYNFAGD
-388 AAQNSWTVT
+388 AAQNSWTVN
-397 SYQAGGSKPKQQAG
+397 SSAGSKTKQVG

-426 ASPETNLEVTIKHAN
+426 ANPGENLEVTIKHAN
-441 VTQTIDNKTETSQL
+441 VTQTIDNKTDTSQL

-469 NDQGHVTAI
+469 NAQGHVTEI

-484 LPVYRTGNDV
+484 LPVYGTGNDV

-512 SSVGSGTGTV
+512 SSVGSGTGTI

-534 ANALSVELTWGSF
+534 ANALSVELTWGTF

>member
-6 VKFKLGSQTKINKY
+6 VKFKLGLQTKINEY
-20 LNGETGWEVG
+20 LNGGTGWEVG
-30 TFYLTFDSNRL
+30 TFYLTSDSNRL
-41 YVGQADGIQLLNK
+41 YVGQANGIQLLNK

-64 LPGQG
+64 LPGTG
-69 AAHEGDFAYISGSST
+69 KAHEGDFAYISGSSS
-84 NTDGNGNAGKGNIL
+84 NTDGNGNTGKGNIL
-98 AYYNGNQWIQINYST
+98 AYYNGTQWIQINYST

-121 NQASDVTS
+121 NLATDVTG

-134 TTVTDTKDKIVEDT
+134 TTVTDTKGKTVDDT

-153 AKGAQVTRDGN
+153 AKGAQVTRDGD
-164 KGILVTGDT
+164 KGVLVTGDT

-187 TLDSALQSNST
+187 TLDSALQSDST
-198 VKVEGGDNVT
+198 VKVEGGANVT
-208 IAANADG
+208 IVADADT
-215 KGIKISSKNT
+215 KNIKISSKNT
-225 VNKSAALTLTNN
+225 VNKSAALTLTDK

-262 TFYGIGSDA
+262 TFYDIGSDA

-316 KGIAATLEPVHNGD
+316 KGTAATLEPVHNGD
-330 MFLVDADVTYDL
+330 MFLVDADVTYALD
-342 GKTAKQGDL
+342 KTAKQGDL

-364 TITWTYIPSGDDMAI
+364 TITWTYIPSGDDTVI
-379 DTNYNFAGD
+379 DTRYNFAGN
-388 AAQNSWTVT
+388 AARNSWTV
-397 SYQAGGSKPKQQAG
+397 SSKAG
-411 SIKFV
+411 STTKQIGYIKFI
-416 KGTALDISST
+416 KGTALDISSK
-426 ASPETNLEVTIKHAN
+426 ANPGENLEVTIKHAD
-441 VTQTIDNKTETSQL
+441 VTQTIDNKTDTSKL
-455 GNGGTFTVVNKVTS
+455 GNGGTFTVVNKVAS
-469 NDQGHVTAI
+469 NAQGHITEI

-484 LPVYRTGNDV
+484 LPTYGTGNDV

-512 SSVGSGTGTV
+512 SSVGSGTGTI
-522 VSDTLTLTKGAD
+522 VSDTLTLTKGTD

>member
-6 VKFKLGSQTKINKY
+6 VKFKLGLQTKIDEY
-20 LNGETGWEVG
+20 LRGGTGWEVG
-30 TFYLTFDSNRL
+30 TFYLTSDSNRL
-41 YVGQADGIQLLNK
+41 YVGQANGIQLLNK
-54 VVQVYSSLDQ
+54 VVQVYSSLDE
-64 LPGQG
+64 LPGKG
-69 AAHEGDFAYISGSST
+69 AAHEGDFAYISGPSE
-84 NTDGNGNAGKGNIL
+84 NTDGQGHAGKGNIL
-98 AYYNGNQWIQINYST
+98 AYFNGNQWIQINYST

-121 NQASDVTS
+121 NQTSDVTS

-134 TTVTDTKDKIVEDT
+134 TTVLDTKNKKVEDT

-153 AKGAQVTRDGN
+153 AKGAQVTRDGD

-180 ADNIATL
+180 ANNIATL
-187 TLDSALQSNST
+187 TLDSALQSDST

-208 IAANADG
+208 IVADANT
-215 KGIKISSKNT
+215 KNIKISSKNT
-225 VNKSAALTLTNN
+225 VNKSVDLSLTDG

-250 SDALKLGYNIGS
+250 SAALKLGYNIGS

-304 ATYQMNGSYQIT
+304 ATYQMNGSYQLT
-316 KGIAATLEPVHNGD
+316 KGTSATLEPVHNGD
-330 MFLVDADVTYDL
+330 MFLVDADVTYAS
-342 GKTAKQGDL
+342 GKTAKKGDL
-351 LIATGKEDNGVLK
+351 LIATGAEDNGVLK
-364 TITWTYIPSGDDMAI
+364 TIVWTYIPSGDDYQI
-379 DTNYNFAGD
+379 DTHYNFTGD
-388 AAQNSWTVT
+388 AAQNSWTVN
-397 SYQAGGSKPKQQAG
+397 SSAGSKTEQVG

-426 ASPETNLEVTIKHAN
+426 ASPGTNLEVTIKHAD

-484 LPVYRTGNDV
+484 LPVYGTGNDV
-494 VAVTGNTATIT
+494 VAVTDNTATIT

-512 SSVGSGTGTV
+512 SSVGSGTGTI
-522 VSDTLTLTKGAD
+522 VSNTLTLAQGAD
-534 ANALSVELTWGSF
+534 SNALSVELLWGEF

>member
-6 VKFKLGSQTKINKY
+6 VKFKLGPQTKINEY
-20 LNGETGWEVG
+20 LNGGTGWEVG
-30 TFYLTFDSNRL
+30 TFYLTSDSNRL
-41 YVGQADGIQLLNK
+41 YVGQANGIQLLNK

-64 LPGQG
+64 LPSASQ
-69 AAHEGDFAYISGSST
+69 AHEGDFAYISGSST

-98 AYYNGNQWIQINYST
+98 AYFNGNQWIQINYST

-121 NQASDVTS
+121 NQASDVTN

-134 TTVTDTKDKIVEDT
+134 TIVTDTKNKIVEDT

-153 AKGAQVTRDGN
+153 AKGAQVTRDGD
-164 KGILVTGDT
+164 KGVLVTGDT

-187 TLDSALQSNST
+187 TLDSALQSDST

-208 IAANADG
+208 IVANADG

-225 VNKSAALTLTNN
+225 VNKSAALTLTDN
-237 GLVSTITDDKAVS
+237 GLVSTITDDKAVAS
-250 SDALKLGYNIGS
+250 NALKLGYNIGS

-284 DQLFTDL
+284 DQLFTNL

-316 KGIAATLEPVHNGD
+316 KGTAAALEPVHNGD
-330 MFLVDADVTYDL
+330 MFLVDADVTYAS
-342 GKTAKQGDL
+342 GKTAKKGDL
-351 LIATGKEDNGVLK
+351 LIATGAEDNGVLK
-364 TITWTYIPSGDDMAI
+364 TIVWTYIPSGDDTVI
-379 DTNYNFAGD
+379 DTHYKFTGN
-388 AAQNSWTVT
+388 AAQNSWTVE
-397 SYQAGGSKPKQQAG
+397 SQAGSEKKQVG

-426 ASPETNLEVTIKHAN
+426 ASPGTNLEVTIKHAD
-441 VTQTIDNKTETSQL
+441 VTQTIDNKTDTSQL

-469 NDQGHVTAI
+469 NAQGHVTEI
-478 TSTPTK
+478 TSTPTR
-484 LPVYRTGNDV
+484 LPVYGTGNDV
-494 VAVTGNTATIT
+494 VAVTNNNTTATIT

-512 SSVGSGTGTV
+512 SSVGSGTGTI

-534 ANALSVELTWGSF
+534 ANALNVELTWGSF